1 MGIGLPGEAAADAGN
16 RFHHCSGRLDCR
28 ASSLFREATLSS
40 TLRCGSLEQVTGD
53 SNGFESL
60 PKHLASFRSSVF
72 GTKGLMNKFS
82 KLTLIPAV
90 FVIGLLAVL
99 TSACSRTEAKQPAP
113 RALPVKVETVDLSPV
128 PRTDEYVATIKSR
141 RSATIQPQVDG
152 TLTRI
157 LVKSGDHVAAGQ
169 VLMTIDPLKQQATVD
184 QQRSTEAQKKA
195 VFVYNQSEVERQ
207 RKLYEGGVTSKQN
220 YDFAVQA
227 FENSKADWES
237 AQAAVA
243 TQERQLAYY
252 HLTAPFNGIVGDVP
266 VHVGDYVSPQTL
278 LTTVDE
284 NAELEAYIYIPTER
298 ASDIRMGL
306 PVEIVKSSGE
316 PIETT
321 KIDFISQQVDNALQG
336 VLVKAPVH
344 APLDRFRNAQLVKAR
359 VVWSTAPA
367 PTVPVL
373 AVTRI
378 GGQPFVYVATTAN
391 NGTVAK
397 QRAVTLGDT
406 VGNNYAVIGGLKAGD
421 KVIVSGIQFLIDG
434 VAVQPIT

>member
-1 MGIGLPGEAAADAGN
+1 M
-16 RFHHCSGRLDCR
+16 
-28 ASSLFREATLSS
+28 
-40 TLRCGSLEQVTGD
+40 
-53 SNGFESL
+53 
-60 PKHLASFRSSVF
+60 
-72 GTKGLMNKFS
+72 S
-82 KLTLIPAV
+82 KLSKLMPISAIFAV
-90 FVIGLLAVL
+90 GLLVVFTNGCAK
-99 TSACSRTEAKQPAP
+99 TEAKPPAA

-152 TLTRI
+152 PLTKI
-157 LVKSGDHVAAGQ
+157 LVKSGDHVHAGQ

-195 VFVYNQSEVERQ
+195 TFTYNQADVERQ

-237 AQAAVA
+237 ARAAVA

-252 HLTAPFNGIVGDVP
+252 NLRAPFDGIVGDVP

-298 ASDIRMGL
+298 ASDVRMGL
-306 PVEIVKSSGE
+306 PVQIVKSNGE
-316 PIETT
+316 PVETT
-321 KIDFISQQVDNALQG
+321 KIDFISQQVDTALQG

-344 APLDRFRNAQLVKAR
+344 APLDRFRTSQLVKAR

-378 GGQPFVYVATTAN
+378 GGQPFVYVATADN

-406 VGNNYAVIGGLKAGD
+406 IGNDYAVLGGLKAGD
-421 KVIVSGIQFLIDG
+421 KVIISGIQFLIDG
-434 VAVQPIT
+434 VPVQPIS

>member
-1 MGIGLPGEAAADAGN
+1 MPISAI
-16 RFHHCSGRLDCR
+16 F
-28 ASSLFREATLSS
+28 
-40 TLRCGSLEQVTGD
+40 
-53 SNGFESL
+53 
-60 PKHLASFRSSVF
+60 
-72 GTKGLMNKFS
+72 
-82 KLTLIPAV
+82 AV
-90 FVIGLLAVL
+90 GLLVVFTNGCAK
-99 TSACSRTEAKQPAP
+99 TEAKPPAA

-152 TLTRI
+152 PLTKI
-157 LVKSGDHVAAGQ
+157 LVKSGDHVHAGQ

-195 VFVYNQSEVERQ
+195 TFTYNQADVERQ

-237 AQAAVA
+237 ARAAVA

-252 HLTAPFNGIVGDVP
+252 NLRAPFDGIVGDVP

-298 ASDIRMGL
+298 ASDVRMGL
-306 PVEIVKSSGE
+306 PVQIVKSNGE
-316 PIETT
+316 PVETT
-321 KIDFISQQVDNALQG
+321 KIDFISQQVDTALQG

-344 APLDRFRNAQLVKAR
+344 APLDRFRTSQLVKAR

-378 GGQPFVYVATTAN
+378 GGQPFVYVATADN

-406 VGNNYAVIGGLKAGD
+406 IGNDYAVLGGLKAGD
-421 KVIVSGIQFLIDG
+421 KVIISGIQFLIDG
-434 VAVQPIT
+434 VPVQPIS